1 MGCVGRFSVSRNRFR
16 GAAVSLDQPQQQAIP
31 HGLSN
36 HGLALPFGVL
46 RLMRCAH
53 TATLRYSRARP
64 RSAAVSIDQPQQQA
78 IPHGL
83 SNHNLAFPFGV
94 LRQMRCAHTATLV
107 GLRYRRACRLL
118 QKLIFLCAMRIA
130 NLIMDMR
137 EVQRSYAETAPR
149 FPGGSASL
157 LDGFAKLP
165 EEEVHVISCIQQP
178 MQAPKKLADNIWFH
192 PLVVPKFGWLRTGYQ
207 GCVRAVRRKLRE
219 LQPDIVQADGTEREC
234 AISAVFSGFPNVV
247 AMQGIM
253 SEQARLNSPRFGS
266 YLWLTKRIEDF
277 VLRRT
282 AGVFC
287 NSSYTENL
295 VRSRARKTWLMP
307 HPLRQSFIEP
317 PPAAG
322 PRECILLNVG
332 MISPR
337 KRQLELLDVAEALH
351 KRGLKFEF
359 RFVGYIYSAP
369 GIAYGEAFKKRIQP
383 MEAAGYARYVGAP
396 DDDELLRQYDSA
408 AAMVHFAS
416 EDAAPMT
423 VLEGIGRELKFFG
436 ARQGGAVEITQDMP
450 GVELFDVNDFSGLTE
465 GIARWIGQGHP
476 RPTGAAALVRE
487 RRSPV
492 LLAKRHVEIYRE
504 VIQEAKGKG

>member
-1 MGCVGRFSVSRNRFR
+1 MPKVKFDGSAVG
-16 GAAVSLDQPQQQAIP
+16 Q
-31 HGLSN
+31 
-36 HGLALPFGVL
+36 
-46 RLMRCAH
+46 
-53 TATLRYSRARP
+53 
-64 RSAAVSIDQPQQQA
+64 
-78 IPHGL
+78 
-83 SNHNLAFPFGV
+83 
-94 LRQMRCAHTATLV
+94 
-107 GLRYRRACRLL
+107 RRACRLL
-118 QKLIFLCAMRIA
+118 QKLIFVSGMRIA

-137 EVQRSYAETAPR
+137 QVQSSYAETTPR

-165 EEEVHVISCIQQP
+165 DTEVHVISCIQKP
-178 MQAPKKLADNIWFH
+178 AQAPKKLAPNIWFH
-192 PLVVPKFGWLRTGYQ
+192 SLHVPKFGWLRTGYQ
-207 GCVRAVRRKLRE
+207 GCIRAVRRKLRE
-219 LQPDIVQADGTEREC
+219 LQPDIVQGDGTEREC
-234 AISAVFSGFPNVV
+234 AISAAFSGFPNVV

-253 SEQARLNSPRFGS
+253 SEQARLNPNRIGS

-277 VLRRT
+277 VLART
-282 AGVFC
+282 NGVLC

-307 HPLRQSFIEP
+307 HPLRQSFLEP
-317 PPAAG
+317 APAPGA
-322 PRECILLNVG
+322 RECVLLNVG

-337 KRQLELLDVAEALH
+337 KRQLELLDVAETLH
-351 KRGLKFEF
+351 RRGLKFEF

-423 VLEGIGRELKFFG
+423 VLEGVGRELKFFG
-436 ARQGGAVEITQDMP
+436 ARQGGSIEITQDIP
-450 GVELFDVNDFSGLTE
+450 GAELVDVNDWSGLTE
-465 GIARWIGQGHP
+465 AIARWIAQGHP

-487 RRSPV
+487 RRSPIV
-492 LLAKRHVEIYRE
+492 LAKRHIEIYQE
-504 VIQEAKGKG
+504 VIEEAKSKG